1 VSDDILRRLKS
12 AARDAVAAE
21 PTTLAPEAVQAFE
34 AALIEAHVL
43 RTLRDPVAGRAQV
56 NALLRACIELINSNP
71 TWKKLKYAAPLAQL
85 SGALGDL
92 SLGSVQ
98 PILRPD
104 LRDRRDTGPRS
115 LVDSTLRGHAAG
127 VIEGLMAHE
136 GMKEPE
142 AAKWVSRELGKAGID
157 IKASQLIEWRK
168 QARHPKK
175 NPKMREAFYK
185 VQTQDWA
192 SPKAAAIRL
201 LAGFIAL
208 RA

>member
-1 VSDDILRRLKS
+1 M
-12 AARDAVAAE
+12 
-21 PTTLAPEAVQAFE
+21 
-34 AALIEAHVL
+34 
-43 RTLRDPVAGRAQV
+43 RA
-56 NALLRACIELINSNP
+56 NTLLRAFIELINSNP
-71 TWKKLKYAAPLAQL
+71 AWKELKFAAPLAQL

-92 SLGSVQ
+92 NLGRVQ

-104 LRDRRDTGPRS
+104 LRDQRDTGPRS
-115 LVDSTLRGHAAG
+115 LTDSTLRGHAAG

-136 GMKEPE
+136 GMKESE
-142 AAKWVSRELGKAGID
+142 AAKWVSRELGKAGIN
-157 IKASQLIEWRK
+157 IEPSKLIEWRK

-185 VQTQDWA
+185 VKTQDWA
-192 SPKAAAIRL
+192 SPKAAAARL